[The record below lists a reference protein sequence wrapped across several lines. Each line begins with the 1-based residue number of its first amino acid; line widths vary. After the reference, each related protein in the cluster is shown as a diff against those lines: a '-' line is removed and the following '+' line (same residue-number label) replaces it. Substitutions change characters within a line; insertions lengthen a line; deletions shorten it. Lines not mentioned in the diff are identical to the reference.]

1 MAASLNLHN
10 ARKEKEKTKS
20 TWFKKRSS
28 GFFLYKQILFLLVFN
43 HCFKWA
49 SKTIKDAKSRVMQS
63 VLITSTNTWAVDGYK
78 SSCDEKEE
86 LL

>member
-1 MAASLNLHN
+1 MQEKKKKKQNLHG
-10 ARKEKEKTKS
+10 S
-20 TWFKKRSS
+20 KKDAQF
-28 GFFLYKQILFLLVFN
+28 FFLYKQILFLLVFN

-78 SSCDEKEE
+78 SSCDEQEE
-86 LL
+86 SL